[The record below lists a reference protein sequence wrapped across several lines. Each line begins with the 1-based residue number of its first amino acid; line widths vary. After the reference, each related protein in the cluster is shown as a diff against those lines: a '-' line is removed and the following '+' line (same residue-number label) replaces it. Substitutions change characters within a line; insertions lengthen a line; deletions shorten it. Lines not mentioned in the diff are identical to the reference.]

1 MKFIAVVLSLVLA
14 GCGSSDD
21 AATEAEDRET
31 VFDPMIE
38 TLEKAEAVEDLV
50 MQQKKDMDAAL
61 DRMEGETDDTP
72 Q

>member
-1 MKFIAVVLSLVLA
+1 MKFIVVIVVLVLA
-14 GCGSSDD
+14 GCTSSDD

-38 TLEKAEAVEDLV
+38 TIDKAEEVEDLI

-61 DRMEGETDDTP
+61 DRMEGETQDEEP
-72 Q
+72 